1 MNAEYKDGKILNFQP
16 INDQENVREIMGGGI
31 RQWDAQTQSYR
42 VVRENDCCCQE
53 LKDEFNKVIL
63 EIEQNPDTEPYDGM
77 KPAEPEGVDLGW
89 IEALRFAITCI
100 NTKMEEENA

>member
-42 VVRENDCCCQE
+42 VVRDNDCCCQE
-53 LKDEFNKVIL
+53 LKDEFNKTIL
-63 EIEQNPDTEPYDGM
+63 SIEESDDGM
-77 KPAEPEGVDLGW
+77 KADEPEGVDLGW

-100 NTKMEEENA
+100 NTKMEEEA